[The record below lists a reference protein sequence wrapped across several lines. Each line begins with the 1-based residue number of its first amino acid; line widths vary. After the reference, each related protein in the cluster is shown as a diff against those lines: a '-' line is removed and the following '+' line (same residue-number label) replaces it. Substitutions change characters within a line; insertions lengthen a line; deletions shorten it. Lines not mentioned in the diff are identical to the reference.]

1 VKLRIALTG
10 FLLLSEPGLAQA
22 QTPSPHPQAP
32 APSPAAQ
39 PSSGKVEIL
48 WLGQSVF
55 KITTPTGKVIVTDPW
70 LTPNPKTPPEY
81 KDLAKLGRVD
91 VILVSHAHYDHFF
104 DAPALSKMHNVP
116 IIGPAGMNQTLL
128 TLGVLPAQMLPRF
141 NKGGTTSPA
150 PGIKITATHAEHSSE
165 LTWRNSAKNGGK
177 PPLIG
182 HLPTAEDETVP
193 GGEPI
198 GFIIELENG
207 LKIYHAG
214 DTGLFGDMKM
224 IGEYYKPDLVMLP
237 IGGNFTM
244 DPKDAA
250 YATRE
255 MLKPKYAIPM
265 HYGAHP
271 LGVGTPQQYMDA
283 LGSVGIKVFPMNPGD
298 KIEF

>member
-1 VKLRIALTG
+1 VSG
-10 FLLLSEPGLAQA
+10 G
-22 QTPSPHPQAP
+22 
-32 APSPAAQ
+32 
-39 PSSGKVEIL
+39 GKVEIL

-55 KITTPTGKVIVTDPW
+55 KITTPSGKVIVTDPW

-81 KDLAKLGRVD
+81 KDLTKLGRVD

-104 DAPALSKMHNVP
+104 DAPALARMHNVP

-128 TLGVLPAQMLPRF
+128 TLGILPVELLPRF
-141 NKGGTTSPA
+141 NKGGTTQPY

-165 LTWRNSAKNGGK
+165 LTYRSAANNNGTTM
-177 PPLIG
+177 IG
-182 HLPTAEDETVP
+182 HLPSNKDETVP

-207 LKIYHAG
+207 FKIYHAG
-214 DTGLFGDMKM
+214 DTGVFGDMKL

-255 MLKPKYAIPM
+255 LLKPKYAIPM

-271 LGVGTPQQYMDA
+271 LGRGTPQEYMDA
-283 LGSVGIKVFPMNPGD
+283 LGSSGVKVFPMNPGE

>member
-1 VKLRIALTG
+1 MFKRALV
-10 FLLLSEPGLAQA
+10 FVAFVMPMAMLSTHHGLAQ
-22 QTPSPHPQAP
+22 SK
-32 APSPAAQ
+32 
-39 PSSGKVEIL
+39 KVEIL
-48 WLGQSVF
+48 WLGQSAF
-55 KITTPTGKVIVTDPW
+55 KITTPTGKVIITDPW
-70 LTPNPKTPPEY
+70 LTLNPKTPPEY
-81 KDLAKLGRVD
+81 KDLTKLGRVD
-91 VILVSHAHYDHFF
+91 VILVSHAHYDHFY
-104 DAPALSKMHNVP
+104 DAPALAKMHNVP
-116 IIGPAGMNQTLL
+116 ITGPAGMNQALL
-128 TLGVLPAQMLPRF
+128 TLGVLPAALLPRF
-141 NKGGTTSPA
+141 NKGGTTSPF

-165 LTWRNSAKNGGK
+165 LTWRSAANNNGT
-177 PPLIG
+177 PLIG
-182 HLPTAEDETVP
+182 HLPSDKDETIP

-198 GFIIELENG
+198 GFVIEMENG
-207 LKIYHAG
+207 FKIYHAG

-271 LGVGTPQQYMDA
+271 LGVGTPKEFMDA
-283 LGSVGIKVFPMNPGD
+283 LGEAPVKVFPMNPGD